1 MLQQQRAG
9 FEASDSDDSDDNG
22 TPGSRGGSGNGGGRG
37 RGGAAAAS
45 GARGR
50 GGRGSAIAWAV
61 ARSSPYAAAAAIAGL
76 EEEADR
82 LTRLPS
88 SSSPAAPVP
97 VPAAA
102 ATATEMPATAAAAA
116 AAGSLVDEEAPK
128 AGHSPFEALLAAGG
142 GGPQVIHVEEEEEE
156 GEETEGEAAEEA
168 GKAAAATPPRLP
180 TQPLPPPSTSSLPPL
195 HPPPSALSSASPPPT
210 IPAQMDRAPSLDA
223 RAAVA
228 RERLEWHASLSS
240 LLEGD
245 FAREDWELAVSL
257 ARSRAQDLTEQLIF
271 WQTPPEPTWPARE
284 QRLDWLEFALS
295 EARDIATSLRQ
306 HGALYGV
313 VARRGAGGS
322 KGGGNEL
329 GGAGSAAAAAAID
342 ERDSS
347 SVLLSNSSTFLYSS
361 GSGATTSSTPG
372 GSAST
377 SSFGPPEGVQAYVD
391 IVRGVAAELAGMASL
406 CCDAVAEG
414 LQGLSPGSPD
424 SRRALRAGSRSIDIV
439 TALATRLRG
448 LDRLAAGR
456 SGGSIEEGT
465 GLPTPVAVGSAGSG
479 GSDKLVPP
487 AAAADASSQPS
498 GIAGIVSDLGAVCA
512 RVALAAL
519 DAAGE
524 AQAALLTPSA
534 LRPPQE
540 FGGETAAEDKEQL
553 QQQQQQQQ
561 QQQPHLSAH
570 EISVLAR
577 TVQALWTGA
586 GELVE
591 AVLTAWPEQRP
602 ELTRDW
608 LVLFLGAAT
617 AATAMQRSG
626 GTGSSTGGG
635 GAAGGGSEIVVT
647 LFEDSGGDN
656 AAARRGTYTTATS
669 TTTATT
675 TGGPPSLIESAPT
688 SDVGSD
694 DDGHLEHHPHH
705 HHLPPSRGG
714 TPRGAW
720 AALVAAGGAGERQR
734 GGDGD
739 GGNDDSS
746 SAMSTPGAGGS
757 GRGVPS
763 SSSSRNKR
771 AAAAA
776 LADASTAATLAAA
789 AARAAAAAVAP
800 RDEDLQAQA
809 WIPSCLTALLA
820 SAEHAAASALEGGN
834 GGGGGSGR
842 GSSGRGAGA
851 GDASVSASAA
861 QPPPP
866 PPPPGIE
873 ALAERL
879 SDAMY
884 DLAFLSARRVARL
897 CSAAGPAGSAAAGG
911 STAPDAGGLEGSSS
925 PSRLA
930 CWALELLEEQ
940 ATAALVFVRDLDVS
954 VLGRG
959 ANALRLYSMLR
970 SAADSLV
977 NAILRCRR
985 ALRAKRAAMEAAA
998 QAAVSDG
1005 GAAIVSGS
1013 SAVAAADAAACE
1025 SGMPRPLAL
1034 TRHTSEAGMA
1044 PSTSRPATPA
1054 TTEKEDSELMP
1065 PPPPRPP
1072 LPQPV
1077 FSPFEAAQNLP
1088 IAGWDDDEE
1097 EQEEDEEKKKQEKEK
1112 TAAEAKTTTEATAAA
1127 FAKAP
1132 AAHPSACRVGSLS
1145 TTATAKVASK
1155 EGDDEEERGRVPSTQ
1170 QQQMPP
1176 RKPWHERLISGAV
1189 AAAAGAATC
1198 RGGGGGGGSSSSRS
1212 RSRQRFG
1219 GWRSTSTSRER
1230 PCPRRGTDGGGSRE
1244 AGGGSEPLE
1253 EEEEEPLD
1261 VPPRRQER
1269 RHRSLDEDGSTVIT
1283 NDDDEDDPPLPW
1295 HGDPFWEVSWESLRP
1310 TLVRKIGQGSFG
1322 QVYEATRHF
1331 APVAVKVMTLAA
1343 EDGPPDPA
1351 VLRRFK
1357 EEVDLQRRLSLH
1369 PSIVRFLGA
1378 CYDVPKRAP
1387 PTTHNRKKSS
1397 TFASASSTGGGGVT
1411 LAILMELCRLGN
1423 LFKLLEY
1430 ARRVERLPSGV
1441 RSGALPPTTPEQ
1453 ARAKASPGWRL
1464 YHSWTTRLSIAQQV
1478 AAALAWMHSQRV
1490 IHRDMKSSNC
1500 LIRHDWAAKVAD
1512 FNLSRVFGDGSLG
1525 LVQHSGA
1532 ITSPEWAA
1540 PERLSGQSYGPP
1552 SDVFSFGVLLYE
1564 LCTLRVP
1571 WEQPPM
1577 TSASQQLQALSV
1589 ASANN
1594 TTTFVQPNQNQNQN
1608 NPLMYDA
1615 AFRIVSS
1622 VPQGA
1627 RLALPDPEIVEPCL
1641 PELPEVFKLLRECWH
1656 ENPAARPTAA
1666 DACARLES
1674 ILAAVRARQL
1684 AARERAAHAS
1694 AAAANAAAGSGNERA
1709 GFRPS

>member
-1 MLQQQRAG
+1 
-9 FEASDSDDSDDNG
+9 
-22 TPGSRGGSGNGGGRG
+22 
-37 RGGAAAAS
+37 
-45 GARGR
+45 
-50 GGRGSAIAWAV
+50 
-61 ARSSPYAAAAAIAGL
+61 
-76 EEEADR
+76 
-82 LTRLPS
+82 
-88 SSSPAAPVP
+88 
-97 VPAAA
+97 
-102 ATATEMPATAAAAA
+102 
-116 AAGSLVDEEAPK
+116 
-128 AGHSPFEALLAAGG
+128 
-142 GGPQVIHVEEEEEE
+142 
-156 GEETEGEAAEEA
+156 
-168 GKAAAATPPRLP
+168 
-180 TQPLPPPSTSSLPPL
+180 
-195 HPPPSALSSASPPPT
+195 
-210 IPAQMDRAPSLDA
+210 MDRAPSLDA

-228 RERLEWHASLSS
+228 RERHEWHASLSS

-306 HGALYGV
+306 HGALSGV
-313 VARRGAGGS
+313 VARRGGGS
-322 KGGGNEL
+322 R
-329 GGAGSAAAAAAID
+329 GGAAAAASEGTENDASGDATALRSLPGSPTFLSFAGSGAPAAATAPAVSAAAASAAT
-342 ERDSS
+342 SS
-347 SVLLSNSSTFLYSS
+347 S
-361 GSGATTSSTPG
+361 
-372 GSAST
+372 

-414 LQGLSPGSPD
+414 LQRLSPGSPD
-424 SRRALRAGSRSIDIV
+424 TRRALRAGARAIDVV

-448 LDRLAAGR
+448 LDRLALGR
-456 SGGSIEEGT
+456 RGASIEEGT
-465 GLPTPVAVGSAGSG
+465 GLPTAVTGGIGGRCGSG
-479 GSDKLVPP
+479 GSDELLAPSTTAATATAAASVPP
-487 AAAADASSQPS
+487 SD
-498 GIAGIVSDLGAVCA
+498 IAGLVSDLGAVCA

-524 AQAALLTPSA
+524 AQATLLTPSA
-534 LRPPQE
+534 LRPPRDS
-540 FGGETAAEDKEQL
+540 GGEAAACEGGGAEAGQP
-553 QQQQQQQQ
+553 
-561 QQQPHLSAH
+561 PHLSAH

-577 TVQALWTGA
+577 TVQTLWTGA

-591 AVLTAWPEQRP
+591 AVLLAWPEQRA

-608 LVLFLGAAT
+608 LVLFLGAAA

-626 GTGSSTGGG
+626 GGARGTGAQGSGRGG
-635 GAAGGGSEIVVT
+635 IVVA
-647 LFEDSGGDN
+647 LFEDSCGDKN
-656 AAARRGTYTTATS
+656 ASARRDAIMVQNA
-669 TTTATT
+669 TTTTTT
-675 TGGPPSLIESAPT
+675 TGGTTSVVESVPT
-688 SDVGSD
+688 SDISSD
-694 DDGHLEHHPHH
+694 DDD
-705 HHLPPSRGG
+705 HHLHLDDHSSHTLPTSRGG
-714 TPRGAW
+714 TPRRAW
-720 AALVAAGGAGERQR
+720 ASVVADGGGGG
-734 GGDGD
+734 GGDRERER
-739 GGNDDSS
+739 DDNES
-746 SAMSTPGAGGS
+746 SAMSAPRTGGS
-757 GRGVPS
+757 GGS
-763 SSSSRNKR
+763 SSQNKR
-771 AAAAA
+771 AAA
-776 LADASTAATLAAA
+776 ADASTAATLAAA
-789 AARAAAAAVAP
+789 AARAAAAAAAP

-820 SAEHAAASALEGGN
+820 SAEHAAAAALEGN
-834 GGGGGSGR
+834 AGGSG
-842 GSSGRGAGA
+842 SGREKG
-851 GDASVSASAA
+851 SSASAHP
-861 QPPPP
+861 QPQ

-884 DLAFLSARRVARL
+884 DLAFVSARRVARL
-897 CSAAGPAGSAAAGG
+897 CSAAGPTAAGNRG
-911 STAPDAGGLEGSSS
+911 GNGNDAADTSATT
-925 PSRLA
+925 SRLA

-985 ALRAKRAAMEAAA
+985 ALKAKRAAMEAAA
-998 QAAVSDG
+998 QVAVAG
-1005 GAAIVSGS
+1005 GGTSVLAPGS
-1013 SAVAAADAAACE
+1013 SAASFLASSSDSRGPDSVVTAAAAAAAADAVACE

-1034 TRHTSEAGMA
+1034 TRHTSEAGTDKQQQQA
-1044 PSTSRPATPA
+1044 DA
-1054 TTEKEDSELMP
+1054 ELKP

-1077 FSPFEAAQNLP
+1077 LSPFEAAQNLP
-1088 IAGWDDDEE
+1088 IAGWGDDKESEE
-1097 EQEEDEEKKKQEKEK
+1097 EEEEEDEKKKKKEEKG
-1112 TAAEAKTTTEATAAA
+1112 TTTAA
-1127 FAKAP
+1127 FAKTP
-1132 AAHPSACRVGSLS
+1132 AAHSSSRRVGSLS
-1145 TTATAKVASK
+1145 TTVAS
-1155 EGDDEEERGRVPSTQ
+1155 EEEEAGAERGGRVPSRQ
-1170 QQQMPP
+1170 QSQEQQLQQARPP
-1176 RKPWHERLISGAV
+1176 RKSWHERLIGGAVAAV
-1189 AAAAGAATC
+1189 AAAAAT
-1198 RGGGGGGGSSSSRS
+1198 RKGGGRSSSRS
-1212 RSRQRFG
+1212 RSGQRSAG
-1219 GWRSTSTSRER
+1219 GDWRSASTSRER
-1230 PCPRRGTDGGGSRE
+1230 GARYTDGNG
-1244 AGGGSEPLE
+1244 E
-1253 EEEEEPLD
+1253 EEEEQEEPLD
-1261 VPPRRQER
+1261 VPPRREQQGLV
-1269 RHRSLDEDGSTVIT
+1269 LDEGDEEAP
-1283 NDDDEDDPPLPW
+1283 DDDDDDPPLPW
-1295 HGDPFWEVSWESLRP
+1295 HGDPFWEVSWDSLRP

-1357 EEVDLQRRLSLH
+1357 EEVDLQRRLSMH

-1378 CYDVPKRAP
+1378 CYDVPSS
-1387 PTTHNRKKSS
+1387 RKKKKKKNAAAAGAL
-1397 TFASASSTGGGGVT
+1397 ASASSAGGTGRGVT

-1512 FNLSRVFGDGSLG
+1512 FNLSRVFGAGSLG

-1540 PERLSGQSYGPP
+1540 PERLAGRPYGPP
-1552 SDVFSFGVLLYE
+1552 SDVFSFGVVLYE

-1571 WEQPPM
+1571 WEQPPPA
-1577 TSASQQLQALSV
+1577 SASQQLLLQQSIASGSG
-1589 ASANN
+1589 ASANGN
-1594 TTTFVQPNQNQNQN
+1594 PTAAPSFAQPNKNLATNNDGNNNN

-1627 RLALPDPEIVEPCL
+1627 RLTLPDPNEVEPLL
-1641 PELPEVFKLLRECWH
+1641 PELPEVFRLLRECWH
-1656 ENPAARPTAA
+1656 ASPAARPTAA
-1666 DACARLES
+1666 EACARLES
-1674 ILAAVRARQL
+1674 ILASVRGRQR
-1684 AARERAAHAS
+1684 AERDRAALAS
-1694 AAAANAAAGSGNERA
+1694 AAAIASNAAVGRESAAGGGGGGTPSVAALVAA
-1709 GFRPS
+1709 GAATPR